1 MSPNAE
7 GTVGLIEVAPGV
19 RRMTAPNPG
28 RLTAEGAHSFVLGR
42 GEVVVVD
49 PGPMENAGHVGRLV
63 AALRGERIV
72 GLAVTHR
79 HLDHAGAVAEMAGE
93 AGAEVLTPGQLAD
106 HGVEIIAAPGHTSDH
121 VAFRFG
127 DVVLTGDHVFEHTS
141 TLIDWP
147 DGSVSAFL
155 ETTRALR
162 DLAHL
167 SFHPAHGP
175 QLSDPPARLD
185 WLIRHREDRNRAIL
199 EVLGRGA
206 ANVGG
211 IFDVVYADAPPGLR
225 GAALLTL
232 NAHLDHLERE
242 GRIVS
247 EGNGPTREFILRIRD

>member
-28 RLTAEGAHSFVLGR
+28 RLTAEGTHSFVLGR
-42 GEVVVVD
+42 GSVVVVD
-49 PGPMENAGHVGRLV
+49 PGPFENDGHVARLIG
-63 AALRGERIV
+63 ALEGERIA
-72 GLAVTHR
+72 GMAVTHR
-79 HLDHAGAVAEMAGE
+79 HQDHVGGVVEMAVE
-93 AGAEVLTPGQLAD
+93 TGAEVLTPAQLAD
-106 HGVEIIAAPGHTSDH
+106 HGVETLAAPGHTSDH
-121 VAFRFG
+121 LAFRFG
-127 DVVLTGDHVFEHTS
+127 DALLTGDHVFEHTS

-175 QLSDPPARLD
+175 QLSDPAARLD

-199 EVLGRGA
+199 DALRGGPA
-206 ANVGG
+206 SING
-211 IFDVVYADAPPGLR
+211 IFDLVYADAPRSLR
-225 GAALLTL
+225 KAAFGNLT
-232 NAHLDHLERE
+232 AHLDHLEHA
-242 GRIVS
+242 GLIIS
-247 EGNGPTREFILRIRD
+247 EVRGPTREFLLRIRD